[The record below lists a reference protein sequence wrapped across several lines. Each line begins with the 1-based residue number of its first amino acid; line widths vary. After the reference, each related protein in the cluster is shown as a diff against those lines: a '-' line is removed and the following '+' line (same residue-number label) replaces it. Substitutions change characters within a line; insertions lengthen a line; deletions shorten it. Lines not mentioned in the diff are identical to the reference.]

1 MASIFDQYTS
11 NAKQSTLLELM
22 RNKAGV
28 KEIPDVESYCLW
40 LGYRGQKLP
49 ASVADTGSII
59 LKQKIEAWARATEAL
74 GLTPVLK
81 LSRRV
86 RTGLA
91 PM

>member
-1 MASIFDQYTS
+1 
-11 NAKQSTLLELM
+11 LM

-28 KEIPDVESYCLW
+28 KEIPDFESYCLW

-86 RTGLA
+86 RTGIDDGS
-91 PM
+91 